1 MKLVND
7 AKLIKEIT
15 AEIAHLAKANGISPG
30 DMVTFTAI
38 ALVNLQVI
46 LSKPGMQREAF
57 EAMVS
62 GMRAAFK
69 VLEQEETIQ

>member
-15 AEIAHLAKANGISPG
+15 AEIAHLARVNGISPG

-46 LSKPGMQREAF
+46 LSKPGMEREAF
-57 EAMVS
+57 EAMIV

-69 VLEQEETIQ
+69 VLAQEETIQ

>member
-1 MKLVND
+1 MKSEND

-15 AEIAHLAKANGISPG
+15 AEIFRLARENEISPV

-38 ALVNLQVI
+38 TLVNLQVI
-46 LSKPGMQREAF
+46 LSKPGMQREGF

-69 VLEQEETIQ
+69 VLAQEETIQ